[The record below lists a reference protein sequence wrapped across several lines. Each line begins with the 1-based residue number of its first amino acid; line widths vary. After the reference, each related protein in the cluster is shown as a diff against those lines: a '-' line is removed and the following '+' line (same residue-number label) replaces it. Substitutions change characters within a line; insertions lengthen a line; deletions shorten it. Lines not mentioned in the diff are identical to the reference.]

1 LIFSTDDTNSEI
13 GIYDDRKESYSRLI
27 NDSANPCKLG
37 FNRKNLIKGVSK
49 ENADCT
55 ESAYWNDG
63 INPARFLN
71 LTNLPYLITFKPDP
85 SGGCD
90 IETVTSNIDC
100 EKLRLSP
107 LLDIPSLTLEKS
119 SISGALSNG
128 SYRIA
133 LAYSSPTFRI
143 SDYLIISS
151 PVYLFNQGFQSGA
164 LDLVI
169 EGLDKDFQY
178 YELILI
184 ADINQQTTARSI
196 GFFPIEQTKVHVDIM
211 KDENIVSLSSIVNQ
225 SVYYEGG
232 DAMFKIND
240 YLVQT
245 GVRSKA
251 DINYQPQASKIRT
264 KWVSYSVPEDYYKKS
279 GNKVGYTKGEV
290 FSPYIRFVY
299 NTGNKTSSYPIIGR
313 EATNGE
319 KVEIKNTDSKG
330 IANLRRTELSLRLL
344 LTLNPSKS

>member
-1 LIFSTDDTNSEI
+1 MENTQKINTNSFYKGMNKDSDPKFLSDGEYINAINSTNNSDKGDLFNIGNEPATLKTGIIPYSFIGAIPLINQRYLIFSTDDTNSEI

-27 NDSANPCKLG
+27 NDSSNPCKLG

-143 SDYLIISS
+143 
-151 PVYLFNQGFQSGA
+151 PVL
-164 LDLVI
+164 
-169 EGLDKDFQY
+169 
-178 YELILI
+178 
-184 ADINQQTTARSI
+184 
-196 GFFPIEQTKVHVDIM
+196 
-211 KDENIVSLSSIVNQ
+211 
-225 SVYYEGG
+225 
-232 DAMFKIND
+232 
-240 YLVQT
+240 
-245 GVRSKA
+245 
-251 DINYQPQASKIRT
+251 
-264 KWVSYSVPEDYYKKS
+264 
-279 GNKVGYTKGEV
+279 
-290 FSPYIRFVY
+290 
-299 NTGNKTSSYPIIGR
+299 
-313 EATNGE
+313 
-319 KVEIKNTDSKG
+319 
-330 IANLRRTELSLRLL
+330 
-344 LTLNPSKS
+344 